1 MGIQDRDY
9 YHEHRDQVAAADRA
23 QRHQS
28 AQPSAKSFSLWS
40 QIGLFFLICFAV
52 LGVLFMV
59 VVVRAHW
66 LR

>member
-9 YHEHRDQVAAADRA
+9 YHEHRDQVAAADRV
-23 QRHQS
+23 RPRQS
-28 AQPSAKSFSLWS
+28 AQPSAKPFSVWW

-52 LGVLFMV
+52 LGALFMV
-59 VVVRAHW
+59 VVARAYW